1 MCCKEMVLCLL
12 LPGQSSARGYGLIGG
27 PTLTVMS
34 QHFSVPFCEIKVERP
49 VAFVNV
55 LDLPKNSSTMCEST

>member
-1 MCCKEMVLCLL
+1 MCSKEMVLCLL
-12 LPGQSSARGYGLIGG
+12 LPGQSSGRGGGLIGG

-34 QHFSVPFCEIKVERP
+34 QHFSVPFCEMKVERP

-55 LDLPKNSSTMCEST
+55 LGLAKNSSTMRESI